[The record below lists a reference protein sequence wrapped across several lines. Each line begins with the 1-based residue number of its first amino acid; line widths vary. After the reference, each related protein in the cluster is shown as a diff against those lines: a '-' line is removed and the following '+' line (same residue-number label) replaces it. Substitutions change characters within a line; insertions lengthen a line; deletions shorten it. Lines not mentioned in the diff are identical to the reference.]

1 MSFHNLQSR
10 CLAFAGMCQ
19 AAYLVDKLSTTGVC
33 PDTAAFEASLQSIMH
48 TESDSPLTVF
58 GGYQSL
64 NIGFKSMLEQLNNS
78 NNMRN
83 MQVTKYLIGMIVLE
97 KKLSRNAG
105 TLNLLS
111 ERINQVQRQLAH
123 FEIDDS
129 SVLSNLDAIYREL
142 ISPLGPSIQ
151 VNGSPSCLQQTQT
164 QHKIRALLLAGV
176 RATVLWRQI
185 GGKRRHLVFSRK
197 AMIHQAKQD
206 LHRI

>member
-10 CLAFAGMCQ
+10 CIAFAGMCQ

-33 PDTAAFEASLQSIMH
+33 PDAAAFEASLHSIMH
-48 TESDSPLTVF
+48 IKSDSPQAVF

-64 NIGFKSMLEQLNNS
+64 NIGFKSMLEQLES
-78 NNMRN
+78 RGGERN
-83 MQVTKYLIGMIVLE
+83 IQVTKYIIGMLVLE
-97 KKLSRNAG
+97 KKLRRNNG
-105 TLNLLS
+105 TLNMLG

-129 SVLSNLDAIYREL
+129 SVLSNLDAIYQEL
-142 ISPLGPSIQ
+142 ISPLGPKIQ

-185 GGKRRHLVFSRK
+185 GGKRRQLIFSRK
-197 AMIHQAKQD
+197 AMIHQAKQN

>member
-10 CLAFAGMCQ
+10 CIAFAGMCQ
-19 AAYLVDKLSTTGVC
+19 AAYLVDKISTTGVC
-33 PDTAAFEASLQSIMH
+33 PDNAAFEASLHSIMR
-48 TESDSPLTVF
+48 TESDSPLAVF
-58 GGYQSL
+58 GGYHSL
-64 NIGFKSMLEQLNNS
+64 NVGFKSMIEQLNNS

-83 MQVTKYLIGMIVLE
+83 MQVTKYVIGMIVLE
-97 KKLSRNAG
+97 KKLRRNAG

-123 FEIDDS
+123 FEIDDN
-129 SVLSNLDAIYREL
+129 SVLSNLDSIYKEL
-142 ISPLGPSIQ
+142 ISPLGPRIQ

-185 GGKRRHLVFSRK
+185 GGKRRQLMFSRK